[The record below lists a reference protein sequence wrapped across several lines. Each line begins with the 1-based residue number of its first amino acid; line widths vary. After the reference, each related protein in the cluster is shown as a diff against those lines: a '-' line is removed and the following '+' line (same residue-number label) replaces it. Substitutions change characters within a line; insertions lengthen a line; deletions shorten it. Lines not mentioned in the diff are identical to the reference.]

1 MQKIQN
7 TNQAV
12 NIRIAF
18 VGAVFI
24 GLTLISIVSFTDQYD
39 WIKAPDAWLYDWR
52 TAHFASRTETVRQDI
67 LVVTIDETSLE
78 QYSWN
83 SPVNR
88 RLTAELV
95 RGLESAGA
103 KAIGLDFLYDKQTKP
118 ADDKELIRTLKLAK
132 IPVVIA
138 ALDERSTLRERDPKT
153 ALEFQEKFIARTS
166 QPAGHAYFFSSE
178 REGRF
183 DIGDNVIRKRTG
195 PSPQPP
201 YRKSFAGLLAEKA
214 AGVSN
219 RQVIAETELIDW
231 QRAPRRGLYRYPVP
245 ELRVH
250 AHVPGTNIDGLF
262 RQGWRD
268 LVPGRIVLIGGSF
281 GDRDRHLTPFS
292 VINRQT
298 MPGVFIHAQVLAQ
311 LIDGRK
317 VRIIPLWLEGILL
330 VLSVLFGWWLARRCM
345 MPFRKL
351 SFFRYRFN
359 ANGIGE
365 SFLAGG
371 VIFVA
376 GVTTYAITGY
386 IIPSA
391 TIFLAFLA
399 GLSLGNPPHW
409 LMIIL
414 KFLRMRGS

>member
-1 MQKIQN
+1 MQKRQN

-12 NIRIAF
+12 NIRTAF

-24 GLTLISIVSFTDQYD
+24 GLTLVSIVSFTDQYD
-39 WIKAPDAWLYDWR
+39 WTKAPDAWLYDWR
-52 TAHFASRTETVRQDI
+52 TAHFASRPETARQDI

-78 QYSWN
+78 RYPWN

-95 RGLESAGA
+95 RGLEAAGA
-103 KAIGLDFLYDKQTKP
+103 KAIGLDFLYDKQTEP
-118 ADDKELIRTLKLAK
+118 ADDKELIRTLELAK

-138 ALDERSTLRERDPKT
+138 ALDERSTLRDRDPKK
-153 ALEFQEKFIARTS
+153 ALEFQEKFIEKTG

-183 DIGDNVIRKRTG
+183 EIGDNVIRRYTG

-201 YRKSFAGLLAEKA
+201 YRKSFAQLLAEKA
-214 AGVSN
+214 ADISS
-219 RQVIAETELIDW
+219 RQVITETQLIDW
-231 QRAPRRGLYRYPVP
+231 QRAPRHGLYRYPVP
-245 ELRVH
+245 ELRVR
-250 AHVPGTNIDGLF
+250 AHVPGANIDGLF

-268 LVPGRIVLIGGSF
+268 LVSGRIVFIGGSF

-292 VINRQT
+292 AINRQT
-298 MPGVFIHAQVLAQ
+298 MPGVFIHAQILAQ

-330 VLSVLFGWWLARRCM
+330 VLSALFGWWLARRSTI
-345 MPFRKL
+345 PFGRL
-351 SFFRYRFN
+351 SSFRYRLN

-371 VIFVA
+371 IVFIG
-376 GVTTYAITGY
+376 GVTAYAITGY

-409 LMIIL
+409 LVLALRYL
-414 KFLRMRGS
+414 KIRRS